1 VPAGGDARKRR
12 GPADRHVL
20 TGGATISQTILALL
34 DRRETAHPVL
44 VAAALVADRLGD
56 ARIEVLHVR
65 HDALEGFMPTEEIMT
80 SKRRQ
85 ELDLEATQ
93 LSTDLHA
100 VFDAWR
106 RTRKNG
112 VWREMTGQTA
122 PFIAVQAEEVDLI
135 VIGHGQHRLPP
146 DANQALHVALFK
158 ARLSTLLV
166 PPAEPAA
173 LGACIAVAWKQSD
186 AAIRAIEAALPL
198 LLRAEQVCV
207 LMETDHAGDSAP
219 LELIDRLA
227 QAGVPVHVR
236 RFEAGE
242 RSTGE
247 ALIAEAHE
255 AGADLLVMGAYT
267 HNRLTEFIL
276 GGATREV
283 IAAADL
289 PVLLHH

>member
-1 VPAGGDARKRR
+1 MPAGGDTWKRC

-20 TGGATISQTILALL
+20 TGGAPISQTILALL
-34 DRRETAHPVL
+34 DRRETARPVL

-65 HDALEGFMPTEEIMT
+65 HDALEGFMPTEEVMT
-80 SKRRQ
+80 ARHRE
-85 ELDLEATQ
+85 ELDLEAAQ
-93 LSTDLHA
+93 LSSDLHA
-100 VFDAWR
+100 MFDAWR
-106 RTRKNG
+106 GTRGNG
-112 VWREMTGQTA
+112 LWREVVGQTA
-122 PFIAVQAEEVDLI
+122 PFIAGQAEEADLI
-135 VIGHGQHRLPP
+135 VVGHGPRRLKA
-146 DANQALHVALFK
+146 DAAQALHVALFK

-166 PPAEPAA
+166 PPVEPAA
-173 LGACIAVAWKQSD
+173 LGSTVAVAWKRSD
-186 AAIRAIEAALPL
+186 AAIRATEAALPL
-198 LLRAEQVCV
+198 LLRAEEVCV
-207 LMETDHAGDSAP
+207 LMETDHASDTAP

-242 RSTGE
+242 RSTGA

-255 AGADLLVMGAYT
+255 AGADLLVMGAYS
-267 HNRLTEFIL
+267 HNRLAEFIL

-283 IAAADL
+283 IAVADL

>member
-1 VPAGGDARKRR
+1 MPAGGDARKRR

-20 TGGATISQTILALL
+20 TGGGTISQTILALL

-56 ARIEVLHVR
+56 AEIEVLHVR

-85 ELDLEATQ
+85 ELDLEAAQ

-106 RTRKNG
+106 DTRKNG
-112 VWREMTGQTA
+112 VWREFVGQTA
-122 PFIAVQAEEVDLI
+122 PFIAAQAEEVDLI
-135 VIGHGQHRLPP
+135 VIGHGQHHLKA
-146 DANQALHVALFK
+146 DAAQALHVALFK

-207 LMETDHAGDSAP
+207 LMETDHASDTAP
-219 LELIDRLA
+219 LELVDRLA
-227 QAGVPVHVR
+227 QAGVPVHVL